1 MSEKLQKILANAGV
15 GSRREMERWI
25 QAGRVSINGK
35 VATLGD
41 RAEIGEQIR
50 VDGNLVK
57 YDKDDFVCRVL
68 MYNKPEGEI
77 CTNSDPEGR
86 ATVFDRLPPLRN
98 GRWIAVGRLDLNT
111 SGLLLFTNDGELA
124 NRLMHPKHQVQRHY
138 AVRVFGAVSQAMI
151 TNMTKGVELED
162 GLAKFDDVRLRVAA
176 EDSINQWF
184 DVTLA
189 EGRNREVRRLWES
202 QEVQVSRLIRLQYGP
217 VELPKRL
224 PQGAWVE
231 AELDVVNALRKSVQL
246 PSEQQTVL
254 GIHDSELDHK
264 KLAQMRR
271 SVKKHKEVRK
281 KAHKRTSQSLRR
293 R

>member
-1 MSEKLQKILANAGV
+1 M
-15 GSRREMERWI
+15 
-25 QAGRVSINGK
+25 
-35 VATLGD
+35 
-41 RAEIGEQIR
+41 
-50 VDGNLVK
+50 
-57 YDKDDFVCRVL
+57 
-68 MYNKPEGEI
+68 
-77 CTNSDPEGR
+77 
-86 ATVFDRLPPLRN
+86 
-98 GRWIAVGRLDLNT
+98 
-111 SGLLLFTNDGELA
+111 
-124 NRLMHPKHQVQRHY
+124 
-138 AVRVFGAVSQAMI
+138 RVFGAVTQAMI
-151 TNMTKGVELED
+151 TNMTRCVELED
-162 GLAKFDDVRLRVAA
+162 GLVKFDDVRLRVAA

-246 PSEQQTVL
+246 PNEQQTVL

-271 SVKKHKEVRK
+271 SVKKHKDVRK
-281 KAHKRTSQSLRR
+281 KAHKRTSQAMRR